1 MTVAEF
7 KAAMAEYMLNEK
19 TIKTAEAVNEIPD
32 EESQKMIDENRSV
45 KEAAQGVFFLPLCL
59 KVLPRSDF
67 FE

>member
-32 EESQKMIDENRSV
+32 EESQKMIDENSSV
-45 KEAAQGVFFLPLCL
+45 KEAAQGVFFALML
-59 KVLPRSDF
+59 KSF
-67 FE
+67 AKK

>member
-32 EESQKMIDENRSV
+32 EESQKMIGENRSV
-45 KEAAQGVFFLPLCL
+45 K
-59 KVLPRSDF
+59 
-67 FE
+67 

>member
-45 KEAAQGVFFLPLCL
+45 KEAAQGVFFCPYA
-59 KVLPRSDF
+59 
-67 FE
+67 